1 MMVQVDISTCTI
13 AGRVIQPA
21 SMFVFCYDVQHNV
34 TIKTLRR
41 GEYPVA
47 LRLLTKVVEI
57 DQFQFLDHHHSR
69 GNLDPKGYWEQQG
82 HQP

>member
-21 SMFVFCYDVQHNV
+21 SMFAFCYGVQHNI

-47 LRLLTKVVEI
+47 LRGLRKTYQGVGLSGNAPFGPSPLTK
-57 DQFQFLDHHHSR
+57 
-69 GNLDPKGYWEQQG
+69 KGKS
-82 HQP
+82 HKS